1 MRKLYLYKKFY
12 EGGVSVR
19 NMAQHL
25 FHKKEDE
32 INVISDYAR
41 KETALTKAL
50 DTASAGDIF
59 IIDSLCDLGQTDQ
72 EIIRRLRCFMNK
84 RICLIICAVKSTYEK
99 GIDETING
107 VVLATILEMLSSAH
121 SSESRIIRSRRN
133 IGRPVVEF
141 PDGWDEMFQNW
152 KSGKVSSADF
162 MQWSGMKKATFY
174 NKITEYKNL
183 LLQEED
189 FKNSL
194 RSSQQQRIGILD

>member
-1 MRKLYLYKKFY
+1 MRKLYLYKKFS
-12 EGGVSVR
+12 EDGVSVR
-19 NMAQHL
+19 KIAQNL
-25 FHKKEDE
+25 FHKEDE
-32 INVISDYAR
+32 IYVVFDHTR
-41 KETALTKAL
+41 KETALTKAM

-72 EIIRRLRCFMNK
+72 EIIRRLRCFMDK

-121 SSESRIIRSRRN
+121 SSESRMIHFRRN
-133 IGRPVVEF
+133 IGRPGVEF
-141 PDGWDEMFQNW
+141 PDGWDEMYQNW
-152 KSGKVSSADF
+152 KSGKVSSGDF

-183 LLQEED
+183 LLQEEEYR
-189 FKNSL
+189 NSL
-194 RSSQQQRIGILD
+194 RSVQTVG

>member
-1 MRKLYLYKKFY
+1 MRKLYLYKKFS
-12 EGGVSVR
+12 EDGVFVKK
-19 NMAQHL
+19 MAQNW
-25 FHKKEDE
+25 FHKEDE
-32 INVISDYAR
+32 IYVVSDHTR
-41 KETALTKAL
+41 KETALTKAM

-72 EIIRRLRCFMNK
+72 EIIRRLRCFMDK

-99 GIDETING
+99 GINETING

-121 SSESRIIRSRRN
+121 SSESRMIRFRRN
-133 IGRPVVEF
+133 IGRPGVEF
-141 PDGWDEMFQNW
+141 PDVWDEMFQNW

-183 LLQEED
+183 LLQEEEYR
-189 FKNSL
+189 NSL
-194 RSSQQQRIGILD
+194 GSAQTVG

>member
-1 MRKLYLYKKFY
+1 MRKLYLYKKFS
-12 EGGVSVR
+12 EDGVSVR
-19 NMAQHL
+19 KMAQHL
-25 FHKKEDE
+25 FHKEYE
-32 INVISDYAR
+32 INVISDHAR
-41 KETALTKAL
+41 KETALTEAM
-50 DTASAGDIF
+50 DAAAARDIF

-72 EIIRRLRCFMNK
+72 EIIRRLRYFMDK

-107 VVLATILEMLSSAH
+107 VVLATILEMLSNAH

-133 IGRPVVEF
+133 IGRPGVEF
-141 PDGWDEMFQNW
+141 PDGWDEMFQSW

-183 LLQEED
+183 LLQEEEY
-189 FKNSL
+189 KNSL
-194 RSSQQQRIGILD
+194 I

>member
-1 MRKLYLYKKFY
+1 MRKLYLYKKIF
-12 EGGVSVR
+12 EDGVSVR
-19 NMAQHL
+19 KMAQHL
-25 FHKKEDE
+25 FHKEDE
-32 INVISDYAR
+32 INVVSDHAR
-41 KETALTKAL
+41 KETALTKAMY
-50 DTASAGDIF
+50 TASAGDIF

-72 EIIRRLRCFMNK
+72 EIIQRLRCFMDK

-121 SSESRIIRSRRN
+121 LSESRIIRFRRN
-133 IGRPVVEF
+133 IGRPSVEF
-141 PDGWDEMFQNW
+141 PDGWDEMFQSW

-183 LLQEED
+183 LLQEEEY
-189 FKNSL
+189 KNSL
-194 RSSQQQRIGILD
+194 I

>member
-1 MRKLYLYKKFY
+1 MRKLYLYKKFS
-12 EGGVSVR
+12 EDGVSVR
-19 NMAQHL
+19 KMAQHL
-25 FHKKEDE
+25 FHKEDE
-32 INVISDYAR
+32 INVISDHAR
-41 KETALTKAL
+41 KETALTEAMNA
-50 DTASAGDIF
+50 ASARDIF

-72 EIIRRLRCFMNK
+72 EIIRRLRCFMDK

-194 RSSQQQRIGILD
+194 RSSQQQRIGRLD

>member
-1 MRKLYLYKKFY
+1 MRKLYLYKKFS
-12 EGGVSVR
+12 EDGVSVKK
-19 NMAQHL
+19 MAQNL
-25 FHKKEDE
+25 FHKEDE
-32 INVISDYAR
+32 IYVVSDHAR
-41 KETALTKAL
+41 KETALTKVM

-72 EIIRRLRCFMNK
+72 EIIRRLRCFMDK

-107 VVLATILEMLSSAH
+107 IVLATILEMLSSAH
-121 SSESRIIRSRRN
+121 SSESRMIRFRRN
-133 IGRPVVEF
+133 IGRPGVEF

-183 LLQEED
+183 LLQEEE
-189 FKNSL
+189 FRNSL
-194 RSSQQQRIGILD
+194 RSTQMIG

>member
-1 MRKLYLYKKFY
+1 MRKLYLYKKFS
-12 EGGVSVR
+12 EDGVSVKKI
-19 NMAQHL
+19 AQNL
-25 FHKKEDE
+25 FHKEDE
-32 INVISDYAR
+32 IYVVFDHAR
-41 KETALTKAL
+41 KETALTKAM

-72 EIIRRLRCFMNK
+72 EIIRRLCCFMDK

-121 SSESRIIRSRRN
+121 SSESRMIRFRKN
-133 IGRPVVEF
+133 IGRPGVEF

-183 LLQEED
+183 LLQEEEYR
-189 FKNSL
+189 NSL
-194 RSSQQQRIGILD
+194 GSAQTVS